1 MPVPDP
7 VTQPCISAEQ
17 AFALLGIERKTGYRA
32 IKDGSFPVPVIRVGR
47 LIRVPTAPLAR
58 LLEGHEHEGA
68 APDEAQEKYPDR
80 TGSRRRS
87 QLAASG

>member
-7 VTQPCISAEQ
+7 VTQPCLSAEQ

-47 LIRVPTAPLAR
+47 LIRVPAAPLAR
-58 LLEGHEHEGA
+58 LLDGHVDDGGEPE
-68 APDEAQEKYPDR
+68 EAQAKYPDR
-80 TGSRRRS
+80 TGSRRRRH
-87 QLAASG
+87 LAASG